1 MEYFAIGLFALF
13 TVKHIVA
20 DYVLQFSWMI
30 RDKGFYGEI
39 GGIVH
44 SGMHAFLTLFVLLLA
59 NTGLHIILLTLLSIL
74 DGVIHYH
81 VDWVKSNIWREKKY
95 TSQDQMYWITHGI
108 DQGLHFLTYV
118 LIITIVI
125 WRLI

>member
-1 MEYFAIGLFALF
+1 M
-13 TVKHIVA
+13 T
-20 DYVLQFSWMI
+20 
-30 RDKGFYGEI
+30 RD
-39 GGIVH
+39 
-44 SGMHAFLTLFVLLLA
+44 
-59 NTGLHIILLTLLSIL
+59 
-74 DGVIHYH
+74 
-81 VDWVKSNIWREKKY
+81 DWVKSNIWREKKY

>member
-20 DYVLQFSWMI
+20 DYILQFSWMI

-39 GGIVH
+39 GGIAH

-81 VDWVKSNIWREKKY
+81 VDWVKSNIVKRNGLFFFPSFIKIWYVFSCWR
-95 TSQDQMYWITHGI
+95 
-108 DQGLHFLTYV
+108 
-118 LIITIVI
+118 
-125 WRLI
+125 

>member
-20 DYVLQFSWMI
+20 DYILQFSWMI

-39 GGIVH
+39 GGIAH

-81 VDWVKSNIWREKKY
+81 VDWVKSNIWREK
-95 TSQDQMYWITHGI
+95 
-108 DQGLHFLTYV
+108 
-118 LIITIVI
+118 
-125 WRLI
+125 

>member
-20 DYVLQFSWMI
+20 DYILQFSWMI

-39 GGIVH
+39 GGIAH

-74 DGVIHYH
+74 DCVIHYH

-95 TSQDQMYWITHGI
+95 TSQDQMYWVTHGV
-108 DQGLHFLTYV
+108 DQGLHFMTYV
-118 LIITIVI
+118 LIILFLVWWIQ
-125 WRLI
+125 